1 MHVRRQLVHRTP
13 RIFRVFGPLAA
24 GAVLAAFGGCSSRVM
39 DDAAIYRRAESQR
52 VEYLEREVDRMRAD
66 LSQAEEAMIYL
77 ESGMR
82 GEHTRADA
90 VSTVAGAR
98 VAVESACKRAPWR
111 GADCDE
117 ARGKLEESER
127 QIQRNRMGAAVFFA
141 SRAQRIADHVAGE
154 ARVVARMGDA
164 LFVKSARVNL
174 RSGPTTD
181 DTILRVLTRSTPV
194 FQERRDGEWVLVRTH
209 SGRVGWI
216 YGSLLSSR

>member
-1 MHVRRQLVHRTP
+1 
-13 RIFRVFGPLAA
+13 
-24 GAVLAAFGGCSSRVM
+24 M

-141 SRAQRIADHVAGE
+141 SRAQRIADYVAGE
-154 ARVVARMGDA
+154 ARVVARMGNA
-164 LFVKSARVNL
+164 LFVKSERVNL